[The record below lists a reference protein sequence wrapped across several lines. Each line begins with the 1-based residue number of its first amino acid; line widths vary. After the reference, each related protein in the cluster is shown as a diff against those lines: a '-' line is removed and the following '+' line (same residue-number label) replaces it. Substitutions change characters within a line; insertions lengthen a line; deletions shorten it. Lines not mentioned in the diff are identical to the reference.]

1 MVEITFILLVWQS
14 CLLVAETVRA
24 VRRRLA
30 AWAAQDKEKQ

>member
-1 MVEITFILLVWQS
+1 MVEITVILLIWQS

-30 AWAAQDKEKQ
+30 ARVTQTKEKK